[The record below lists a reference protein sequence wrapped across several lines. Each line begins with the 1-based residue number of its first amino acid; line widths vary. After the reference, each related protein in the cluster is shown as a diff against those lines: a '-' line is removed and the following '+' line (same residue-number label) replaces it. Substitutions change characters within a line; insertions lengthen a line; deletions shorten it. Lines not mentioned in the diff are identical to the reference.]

1 MADYFALLDEP
12 RRPWL
17 DPEVLKVKFHALAAT
32 VHPDRVH
39 RAPELEKQA
48 ANQRYAEL
56 NAAYQCLREP
66 KDRLHHLLE
75 LEQGDTLKDV
85 QQTAAGTMDLYLAI
99 SQLARETDA
108 FLAETASATSPMLKV
123 RLFERG
129 TAFTERLNSLVDEL
143 NGRRETLLVQLRN
156 LNMAWETAPPVGS
169 STRLHVLPCSR
180 LEHIYRELSYLA
192 RWTRQLQERLV
203 QLSLTV

>member
-17 DPEVLKVKFHALAAT
+17 DPEELKAKFHALTAT

-39 RAPELEKQA
+39 RGAEPEKQA

-56 NAAYQCLREP
+56 NAAYQCLSEP
-66 KDRLHHLLE
+66 KARLHHLLE
-75 LEQGDTLKDV
+75 LERGDRVEDV
-85 QQTAAGTMDLYLAI
+85 QKISTGTMDSFMEI
-99 SQLARETDA
+99 SDLCREADA
-108 FLAETASATSPMLKV
+108 FLAEKESVTSPLLKLQ
-123 RLFERG
+123 LFETG
-129 TAFTERLNSLVDEL
+129 MVLADSLKLLMQRL
-143 NGRRETLLVQLRN
+143 NGRQEALIVEMRN

-180 LEHIYRELSYLA
+180 LEHIYRDLSYLK
-192 RWTRQLQERLV
+192 RWTQQLQERWV
-203 QLSLTV
+203 QLSI

>member
-17 DPEVLKVKFHALAAT
+17 DPEELKAKFHALTAT

-39 RAPELEKQA
+39 RAAEPEKQA

-56 NAAYQCLREP
+56 NAAYQCLSEP
-66 KDRLHHLLE
+66 KARLHHLLE
-75 LEQGDTLKDV
+75 LERGDRVEDV
-85 QQTAAGTMDLYLAI
+85 QKISTGTMDSFMEI
-99 SQLARETDA
+99 SELCREADA
-108 FLAETASATSPMLKV
+108 FLAEKQSVTSPLLKV
-123 RLFERG
+123 QLFETG
-129 TAFTERLNSLVDEL
+129 MVLADRLKLLMQRL
-143 NGRRETLLVQLRN
+143 NGRQEALIVEMRN

-180 LEHIYRELSYLA
+180 LEHIYRDLSYLK
-192 RWTRQLQERLV
+192 RWTQQLQERWV
-203 QLSLTV
+203 QLSI